1 MKRFILISA
10 FVLILTTPVLA
21 SVYTAGHGGIGL
33 GEADGLELHVHLH
46 DGAVVDGIPLTD
58 DAEYAPEEL
67 VIRIPDSTQLARPD
81 GSAWDFIGNASG
93 TDTWVLPKDHTPGAP
108 HFGVSAEAV
117 NLGAFVD
124 DTLTLTLISVDGPG
138 FVSLYDV
145 VLGTPAVFMAD
156 SDGIDVNEAVSLV
169 LGVSDHQHFNLAFTA
184 PGTYAITF
192 EVSAVDAATQARVS
206 DEATF
211 TFYVVP
217 EPATLLLLGAG
228 CIGLLR
234 KR

>member
-10 FVLILTTPVLA
+10 FVLIMTTPVLA
-21 SVYTAGHGGIGL
+21 AVYTGGHGGIGL

-46 DGAVVDGIPLTD
+46 DGAVVNGIPLTD
-58 DAEYAPEEL
+58 DAEYAPDEL
-67 VIRIPDSTQLARPD
+67 IILIPDSTRLDRPE
-81 GSAWDFIGNASG
+81 GLEWDFIGNTSG
-93 TDTWVLPKDHTPGAP
+93 ADTWILPKGHTPGVP

-117 NLGAFVD
+117 SLGAFVD
-124 DTLTLTLISVDGPG
+124 DTLTLTLVSVDGPG
-138 FVSLYDV
+138 YFSLYDV

-156 SDGIDVNEAVSLV
+156 SDGIDVNDAVSLV

-184 PGTYAITF
+184 AGTYAITF
-192 EVSAVDAATQARVS
+192 EVSAVDAATQERVS

-211 TFYVVP
+211 SFHVVP
-217 EPATLLLLGAG
+217 EPATVVLLAWGV
-228 CIGLLR
+228 IGFVR